1 MSETNEFTIKT
12 IWKNQLQYG
21 AQKGQD
27 YWTFVLEDGS
37 RLPCYDRAVVEELGV
52 NLDEKR
58 TEFEPSLVVELHYE
72 LHKDRTVIVGLEEAP
87 AKKTNPPAAKA
98 PVKQGTLPV
107 TAKSAIQRPTAAE
120 VYKPHSS
127 YTPKNQDEIGRM
139 AVLNTGVAFIAL
151 QKVKTMKA
159 LQDVVAVLHK
169 YVKTGKF

>member
-107 TAKSAIQRPTAAE
+107 AAKSAIQRPTG
-120 VYKPHSS
+120 

-169 YVKTGKF
+169 YVKTGKFSDKS